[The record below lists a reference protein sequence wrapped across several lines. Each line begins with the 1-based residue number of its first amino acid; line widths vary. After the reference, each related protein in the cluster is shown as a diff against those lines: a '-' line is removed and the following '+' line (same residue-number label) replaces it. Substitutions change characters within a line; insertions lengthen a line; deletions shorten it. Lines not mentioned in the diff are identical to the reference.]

1 MPLPELLKKVQ
12 TPYSAGNRS
21 SAEGIKISDA
31 ELKRLS
37 ILHTKVRNQF
47 VHFAPALW
55 SIELSGT
62 KELSALIVRIIED
75 MLKMGWAFRRFD
87 NTQREEFLQSLHEL
101 SQLEW
106 PGP

>member
-1 MPLPELLKKVQ
+1 MPLPELLKKVR
-12 TPYSAGNRS
+12 TPYSAGDRS

-47 VHFAPALW
+47 VHFAPTLW

-75 MLKMGWAFRRFD
+75 MLKIGWAFRHFD
-87 NTQREEFLQSLHEL
+87 DSQREEFRQSLHEL